1 MKSRS
6 VAKSALLSRRRNS
19 AAQLL
24 DAASCILAERNAIE
38 ITLSDVAA
46 AAKLNA
52 ALVRYHFANKEG
64 LLLALARRDIGQALA
79 QLKSLIEM
87 PLAPEQKLRIHVF
100 GIVNTYAKYPYLN
113 RLLHELL
120 RSKNEVVVR
129 ELNAA
134 FIKPLAA
141 AQEALLR
148 QGVEA
153 GVFREIVPMYFYLA
167 VIGACDQFFCG
178 GKSLN
183 DALGIPETASG
194 MREAYAEFV
203 AEMAI
208 KALRK
213 E

>member
-1 MKSRS
+1 MTSRS

-24 DAASCILAERNAIE
+24 DAASRILAERNAIE

-183 DALGIPETASG
+183 DALGIPETALG

-208 KALRK
+208 KALRR

>member
-1 MKSRS
+1 MTSRS

-24 DAASCILAERNAIE
+24 DAASRILAERNAIE